1 MFNHK
6 KYSKIKK
13 YYPKNIKKQKNI
25 SSYERIIL
33 ESYTNKI
40 QTISILLRK
49 FNVKEWLLM
58 KILII

>member
-13 YYPKNIKKQKNI
+13 YYPKNIKNI

-33 ESYTNKI
+33 EGYTNKI

-49 FNVKEWLLM
+49 FNVQE
-58 KILII
+58 